1 VLRLIGD
8 ERLVDQIGE
17 RHAADFYAYGYGKVW
32 RAHTRAGKSGELSRV
47 ETSSSA

>member
-17 RHAADFYAYGYGKVW
+17 RHATDFYAYGYGKVW
-32 RAHTRAGKSGELSRV
+32 PAHTRAGKSWASWAG
-47 ETSSSA
+47 TSSSA